1 MEDQELLKEIE
12 EDKKFKTGDVKSMLI
27 TPEQMISLQNKE
39 EKERRINEILKLEK
53 KREEKKKN
61 IENEKMLK
69 LQIEEKI
76 KNVYENLNG
85 LINLG
90 NTCYMNTCLQFLIH
104 CKPFLRRLYQ
114 KIPTRV
120 LSRDFYD
127 LCELQANSTQPNSP
141 FKLKRNFAH
150 KHLLYSNYNQHDS
163 QEFCR
168 LLLDDMSREL
178 NRVISLPKYEELD
191 EKNKDKNEILKEFNE
206 LFKKREDS
214 IIVDTFYLQIIN
226 TFECKCGY
234 KTYSFENLLDIPL
247 IFPEKYK
254 EKSIELYELIENY
267 FNEEKINWN
276 LICPGCNK
284 KNITHIKKSF
294 FSHLPDILIISLQ
307 RYNMKKNTKN
317 DIPVDFVPNLNLNKF
332 ADKELCN
339 FQKYKLINVINH
351 KGNINSGHYFSYVNI
366 KGDWYEFNDNFC
378 GPINT
383 MKYVSST
390 AYVLIYEKE

>member
-1 MEDQELLKEIE
+1 
-12 EDKKFKTGDVKSMLI
+12 MLI
-27 TPEQMISLQNKE
+27 TPEQMIKLQNIE

-61 IENEKMLK
+61 IENEKILM

-76 KNVYENLNG
+76 EKVYENLNG

-127 LCELQANSTQPNSP
+127 LCELQANSNKPNSP

-150 KHLLYSNYNQHDS
+150 KHLLYSNFNQHDS

-191 EKNKDKNEILKEFNE
+191 EKNKNKFEIFEEFNE
-206 LFKKREDS
+206 LFKKRED
-214 IIVDTFYLQIIN
+214 
-226 TFECKCGY
+226 
-234 KTYSFENLLDIPL
+234 
-247 IFPEKYK
+247 
-254 EKSIELYELIENY
+254 
-267 FNEEKINWN
+267 
-276 LICPGCNK
+276 
-284 KNITHIKKSF
+284 
-294 FSHLPDILIISLQ
+294 
-307 RYNMKKNTKN
+307 
-317 DIPVDFVPNLNLNKF
+317 
-332 ADKELCN
+332 
-339 FQKYKLINVINH
+339 
-351 KGNINSGHYFSYVNI
+351 
-366 KGDWYEFNDNFC
+366 
-378 GPINT
+378 
-383 MKYVSST
+383 
-390 AYVLIYEKE
+390 